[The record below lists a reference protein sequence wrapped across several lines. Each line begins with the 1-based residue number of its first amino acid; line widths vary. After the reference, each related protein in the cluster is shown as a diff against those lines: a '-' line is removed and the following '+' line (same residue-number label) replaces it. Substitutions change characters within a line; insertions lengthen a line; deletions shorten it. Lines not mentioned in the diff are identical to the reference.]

1 MLLSELMCY
10 KDSPKCHKNA
20 LGGGKIFGGEF
31 MDSIQI
37 VCEECIFISLESE
50 VDAAL
55 EAVNPGAVISSL
67 IQKAKRT
74 VLNIFER
81 IITIV
86 RNIRNLFRKHK
97 KVYLTENSIK
107 MVREGI
113 STVNK
118 ATHMVDDLPSILGI
132 QLIRSGYK
140 TISDKIDAAHDVA
153 DDIKKMSVK
162 FSRDMTDK
170 LLDQKYSDD
179 KPLDGKIVEYTEYDT
194 DIRYLTQ
201 VEDRM
206 HRLIGEIK
214 KADAKLQ
221 DIISK
226 HPTPQNA
233 PVETYARNS
242 EAIDEEYGV
251 KNAKFITHYFSA
263 YGSAVTQLLRLV
275 TSVQNA
281 INNAFR
287 VAQKKGVKTPSE
299 LRRKSEYIDPT
310 ELMFIDDD

>member
-1 MLLSELMCY
+1 
-10 KDSPKCHKNA
+10 
-20 LGGGKIFGGEF
+20 

-50 VDAAL
+50 VDTAL

-132 QLIRSGYK
+132 QLIRSGWK
-140 TISDKIDAAHDVA
+140 TISDKIDVAHGVA
-153 DDIKKMSVK
+153 DDIQKMSMK
-162 FSRDMTDK
+162 FSRNMTDK
-170 LLDQKYSDD
+170 LLDQRYSDD

-206 HRLIGEIK
+206 HRLIGDIK

-226 HPTPQNA
+226 HPTSPKA
-233 PVETYARNS
+233 PIETNARNR

-251 KNAKFITHYFSA
+251 KGAKFITYYFSA

-287 VAQKKGVKTPSE
+287 IAQKKGVKTPSE

-310 ELMFIDDD
+310 ESIFIDDD

>member
-1 MLLSELMCY
+1 
-10 KDSPKCHKNA
+10 
-20 LGGGKIFGGEF
+20 

-55 EAVNPGAVISSL
+55 EAANPGAVISSL

-132 QLIRSGYK
+132 QLIRSGRE
-140 TISDKIDAAHDVA
+140 TIGDKIDAARDVA
-153 DDIKKMSVK
+153 DDIQTMSMK
-162 FSRDMTDK
+162 FSGGLTDK
-170 LLDQKYSDD
+170 LFDQKYSGD
-179 KPLDGKIVEYTEYDT
+179 KPLDGKIVEYTEYDA

-233 PVETYARNS
+233 PIEIYVRNR

-251 KNAKFITHYFSA
+251 KGAEFITYYFSA

-275 TSVQNA
+275 TSVQHA
-281 INNAFR
+281 INSAFQI
-287 VAQKKGVKTPSE
+287 AQTKGVKTPSE
-299 LRRKSEYIDPT
+299 LRRKSEYINPI
-310 ELMFIDDD
+310 EFKFKNDD